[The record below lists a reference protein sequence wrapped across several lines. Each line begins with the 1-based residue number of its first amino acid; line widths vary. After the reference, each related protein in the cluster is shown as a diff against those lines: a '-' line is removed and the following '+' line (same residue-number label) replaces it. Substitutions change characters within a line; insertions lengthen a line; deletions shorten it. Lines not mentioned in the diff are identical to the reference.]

1 MMMSGRR
8 ADRPEGEPDGLDKD
22 VRALW
27 PVVKPGT
34 VNVYR
39 AVKNGFLPDLVA
51 TPSIHDETALSWYQ
65 QHNYI
70 VWEG

>member
-1 MMMSGRR
+1 MFGRR
-8 ADRPEGEPDGLDKD
+8 ADRPEGSPDGLDKD

-39 AVKNGFLPDLVA
+39 GTKNGLYPDLVA
-51 TPSIHDETALSWYQ
+51 TPSVHDEYALSWYQ
-65 QHNYI
+65 RNGYI
-70 VWEG
+70 VWAAD